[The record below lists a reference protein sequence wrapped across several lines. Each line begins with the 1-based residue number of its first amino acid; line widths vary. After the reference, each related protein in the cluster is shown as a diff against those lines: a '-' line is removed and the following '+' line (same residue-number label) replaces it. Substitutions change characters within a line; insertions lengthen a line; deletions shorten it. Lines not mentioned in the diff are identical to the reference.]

1 MPLLY
6 YKTNIKYNSI
16 RGDSMKKLTILALH
30 LGYGGIERAIAMLA
44 NSLADTYDIT
54 VISTYK
60 LYDEPPFE
68 LDQRIKVKYLM
79 TDMVPNRNEF
89 LSSVKKFRF
98 IQVIKE
104 GIKACNI
111 LKQKKKRMI
120 DYIKKCDSDI
130 IISTRDIHNSWLGK
144 YGKKHSLKIGW
155 EHNHHNNNK
164 KHIRKVVKSVQNL
177 DYFVLVSK
185 ELTNFY
191 KEKLQNSNCKCVYI
205 PNTIDY
211 IPTKKSPLKN
221 QNIVSV
227 GRLSKEKGFLD
238 LIDVY
243 QLVHERFPDWT
254 LNIIGDGTEKNAIDN
269 KIKKYG
275 LEKNIIMHGYQKRE
289 YINEVL
295 KKSSLYVMGSY
306 TESFGIVLLEAYA
319 FGIPAIAFTSAQGA
333 CEIISDNW
341 DGYLVKNRD
350 KEQMAKRICDL
361 ISNYNRRFVMGKNA
375 AKKAEEYAADKI
387 KNKWIE
393 MMEK

>member
-1 MPLLY
+1 
-6 YKTNIKYNSI
+6 
-16 RGDSMKKLTILALH
+16 MKKITILALH
-30 LGYGGIERAIAMLA
+30 LGYGGITSAIAMLA
-44 NSLADTYDIT
+44 NSLSDTYDIT
-54 VISTYK
+54 IVSTYK
-60 LYDEPPFE
+60 LYEKPRFDLDE
-68 LDQRIKVKYLM
+68 RIKIEYLIE
-79 TDMVPNRNEF
+79 DDLALRVA
-89 LSSVKKFRF
+89 
-98 IQVIKE
+98 QYKE
-104 GIKACNI
+104 QI
-111 LKQKKKRMI
+111 LKLRFLKLINLLWINYLKKGQFINLIKDAFNSIPITRQKKTKMI

-130 IISTRDIHNSWLGK
+130 VISTMDLHNLWLGK
-144 YGKKHSLKIGW
+144 YGKKDALKIGW

-164 KHIRKVVKSVQNL
+164 RYIKKVTGSVQKL
-177 DYFVLVSK
+177 DYLVLVSK
-185 ELTNFY
+185 ELTEFY
-191 KEKLQNSNCKCVYI
+191 AEKLKNTNCKCMYI

-221 QNIVSV
+221 KNIVTI
-227 GRLSKEKGFLD
+227 GRLVKEKGYVD

-243 QLVHERFPDWT
+243 SIVYKTFPDWT
-254 LNIIGDGTEKNAIDN
+254 LNIIGDGSEKNAIEN

-275 LEKNIIMHGYQKRE
+275 LEKNVILHGYQKHD

-295 KKSSLYVMGSY
+295 KKSSLYVMSSH

-319 FGIPAIAFTSAQGA
+319 FGIPAVAFTSAQGA

-341 DGYLVKNRD
+341 DGYLIKNRD

-375 AKKAEEYAADKI
+375 AKKAEEYSVEKI